1 MTRPPANPI
10 AVWVGILVLY
20 VVWGST
26 YLGMKVAMDT
36 IPVFVMG
43 VFRFIPAGLILT
55 LLVIA
60 WHRGRIARPTRPQV
74 RDASIVGTMLLV
86 GGTGL
91 VAWGEQTIP
100 TGIAALLI
108 ALVPMWLAI
117 FGFALYRESVPPLVG
132 AGIIVGLVGVAILA
146 WPAGDVGSL
155 DPAGFLALMVS
166 PVFWTL
172 GTLYATKRSVQ
183 PAPAL
188 LASGVQ
194 MLAAGVAFAVIA
206 AVTGEWATFDVTAVS
221 ATSWASIAYLV
232 VAGSLVGYS
241 TYAWLIGVAPL
252 QRVATYAYVNP
263 VVAVILGWLVLSEP
277 LTPRTIVAGI
287 VIVAAVALIVTGR
300 GGTQPAATLDPEL
313 QSDPA
318 APAAA
323 APSRASS
330 RRPSRGE
337 RPA

>member
-26 YLGMKVAMDT
+26 YLGMKVAIDT
-36 IPVFVMG
+36 LPVFVMG
-43 VFRFIPAGLILT
+43 VFRFVPAGVILT

-60 WHRGRIARPTRPQV
+60 WNRGRIARPSRVEV
-74 RDASIVGTMLLV
+74 RDASIVGTMLLL

-132 AGIIVGLVGVAILA
+132 AGIVVGLVGVAILA
-146 WPAGDVGSL
+146 WPAGDVGAL
-155 DPAGFLALMVS
+155 DPAGLLALMVS

-172 GTLYATKRSVQ
+172 GTLYATKRAVQ
-183 PAPAL
+183 PTPAL
-188 LASGVQ
+188 LASGIQ
-194 MLAAGVAFAVIA
+194 MLAAGLAFAVVA
-206 AVTGEWATFDVTAVS
+206 ALTGEWATFDVRAVS
-221 ATSWASIAYLV
+221 AVSWASIAYLV

-277 LTPRTIVAGI
+277 LTPRTIVAGV

-300 GGTQPAATLDPEL
+300 GRVRPASAPEAEAAE
-313 QSDPA
+313 PA
-318 APAAA
+318 DASTARPPARL
-323 APSRASS
+323 PS
-330 RRPSRGE
+330 PEE